1 MTNTDPAGTNN
12 SDELAAAWREV
23 VAAYTQSPR
32 ADEVGRALLASWG
45 EPHRRYHNTAHL
57 RDVLSHADEL
67 ADHAADPAALKLAA
81 WYHDAIYAGQPDDE
95 ENSARRSEAELAAL
109 GLPTE
114 LITEVARLVRLTATH
129 DPPHGD
135 RNGEA
140 LSDADLAILA
150 APADRYLAIRRRSAA
165 NTPTYPTRYFPPA
178 GPASCRHY
186 SSNPRCTARP
196 TPVNG
201 GKPWPGATSMRNYA
215 ALFFEQPVGPAVA
228 SAQSD
233 PFGHGRA

>member
-12 SDELAAAWREV
+12 SDELAVAWREV

-67 ADHAADPAALKLAA
+67 ADHAADPAAVKLAA

-150 APADRYLAIRRRSAA
+150 APADRYVAYTAAVRGEYAHLSDEVFSAG
-165 NTPTYPTRYFPPA
+165 R
-178 GPASCRHY
+178 
-186 SSNPRCTARP
+186 ARILQ
-196 TPVNG
+196 
-201 GKPWPGATSMRNYA
+201 
-215 ALFFEQPVGPAVA
+215 ALLKQPAVYRTPYA
-228 SAQSD
+228 RERWEALARCNLDAELRSLV
-233 PFGHGRA
+233 F

>member
-1 MTNTDPAGTNN
+1 VTSTDPFGTNN
-12 SDELAAAWREV
+12 SDELAVAWREL

-67 ADHAADPAALKLAA
+67 ADHAADPAAVRLAA

-95 ENSARRSEAELAAL
+95 ENSARRAEAELAAL
-109 GLPTE
+109 NLPPE
-114 LITEVARLVRLTATH
+114 LISEVARLVRLTATH

-150 APADRYLAIRRRSAA
+150 APADRYVAYTAA
-165 NTPTYPTRYFPPA
+165 VRAEYAHLSNEVFCA
-178 GPASCRHY
+178 GR
-186 SSNPRCTARP
+186 ARILH
-196 TPVNG
+196 
-201 GKPWPGATSMRNYA
+201 
-215 ALFFEQPVGPAVA
+215 ALLKQPAVYRTPYA
-228 SAQSD
+228 REWWEALARCNLDAELRSLV
-233 PFGHGRA
+233 F